1 MSNKYDVC
9 TARTYTKDG
18 EEKTKWKNIGVAFSN
33 ERGMQIK
40 LDCLPLPKDGE
51 CTLFV
56 FESSKDEVPF

>member
-9 TARTYTKDG
+9 IAKNYTKDG

-40 LDCLPLPKDGE
+40 LDSLPIPQNGE

-56 FESSKDEVPF
+56 FENKDEVPF